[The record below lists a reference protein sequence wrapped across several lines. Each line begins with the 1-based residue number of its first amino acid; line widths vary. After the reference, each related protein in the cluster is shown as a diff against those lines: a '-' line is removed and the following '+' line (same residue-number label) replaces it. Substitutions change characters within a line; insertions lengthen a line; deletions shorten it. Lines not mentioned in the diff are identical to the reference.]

1 MPITL
6 NLKKTLGKNILI
18 KDLKNFLGYNSRIAD
33 VLDISISSKNCRS
46 MLQGEE

>member
-6 NLKKTLGKNILI
+6 NLKKTLGKNIFI
-18 KDLKNFLGYNSRIAD
+18 KDLKNFLGYNPRISD
-33 VLDISISSKNCRS
+33 LLEIPISCKNCRS

>member
-6 NLKKTLGKNILI
+6 NLKKTLRENIFI
-18 KDLKNFLGYNSRIAD
+18 KDLRKFLGYRPRTAD
-33 VLDISISSKNCRS
+33 VLEISISCENCRT

>member
-1 MPITL
+1 MPATL

-18 KDLKNFLGYNSRIAD
+18 KDLKSHLGYNPCIAD
-33 VLDISISSKNCRS
+33 VLEISISCKNYRS